1 MKKLI
6 IITSFLL
13 SITTI
18 KAQNATQDAKGNYI
32 AIKTANTA
40 TDSTKATGKTFTDTR
55 GIVFPV
61 MVSAKG
67 KLFYMRTSKSGT
79 QYKAYIKVN

>member
-6 IITSFLL
+6 ILTAFLL

-18 KAQNATQDAKGNYI
+18 KAQNATQDAKGNYT
-32 AIKTANTA
+32 AIKTTNAA
-40 TDSTKATGKTFTDTR
+40 TDSTKPTGKTFTDTK
-55 GIVFPV
+55 GIVYPV
-61 MVSAKG
+61 MVSTKG
-67 KLFYMRTSKSGT
+67 KIFYIRTSKSGT